1 MKSSILT
8 FFLSL
13 ILGATLAYGGVI
25 MVNNGQ
31 SIQNAVN
38 AANSGDE
45 ILFPGGVFPEDVV
58 VNGKKLSLRSFGTT
72 TEVRSISFINA
83 PGRSTLQNLQLSDL
97 NATNSDLFVKK
108 ATISNNVHILGG
120 KFQIL
125 QSIITEKLTC
135 KASVSHILYND
146 IRYAEIEG
154 NSTITGNHFNGREL
168 IGIGI
173 DVNGSQT
180 HAEIRNNRIHDYHT
194 ISTVDL
200 NDSLI
205 GIRVR
210 NNAKANIINNLIH
223 DCFDDNHNGIEN
235 RVGMGIYVESSPQ
248 TTIIGNILYGCFV
261 HHGTGSNP
269 GHCLIWAP
277 ASGTIIEYNLFWRN
291 HSYQS
296 HDFLGGGVVAHNC
309 IQPDNPKLNYQT
321 DGTLQTNSP
330 AINAGQPD
338 PRFNDLDGSR
348 NDIGMYGGHNFI
360 PDGRTTSKPIVL
372 GLDAAPTF
380 VPVGGTIT
388 IESTGA
394 TVK

>member
-1 MKSSILT
+1 MKSSVFT
-8 FFLSL
+8 YFLSL
-13 ILGATLAYGGVI
+13 ILGTTLAHGAVI

-38 AANSGDE
+38 AASSGDE
-45 ILFPGGVFPEDVV
+45 IFLPGGVFLEDVV

-83 PGRSTLQNLQLSDL
+83 PGRSTIQNLRLSDL
-97 NATNSDLFVKK
+97 NTTNSDLFVKK

-135 KASVSHILYND
+135 KTSVSHILYNE

-154 NSTITGNHFNGREL
+154 NSSITGNHFNGREF

-173 DVNGSQT
+173 DINGPQT
-180 HAEIRNNRIHDYHT
+180 FAEIRNNRIHDYHT
-194 ISTVDL
+194 MSSIDL

-210 NNAKANIINNLIH
+210 NNARANIINNLIY
-223 DCFDDNHNGIEN
+223 DCFDDHSSGNEN
-235 RVGMGIYVESSPQ
+235 SVGMGVYVESSPQ
-248 TTIIGNILYGCFV
+248 TNIIGNILYGCWV
-261 HHGTGSNP
+261 RSGTGSNP
-269 GHCLIWAP
+269 GHRFIWAP
-277 ASGTIIEYNLFWRN
+277 ASGTITEYNLFWRSN
-291 HSYQS
+291 HHQPY
-296 HDFLGGGVVAHNC
+296 DFVGGGVVANNC
-309 IQPDNPKLNYQT
+309 IQTTDPKLNT
-321 DGTLQTNSP
+321 NGTLKTSSP
-330 AINAGQPD
+330 AINAGPPD

-348 NDIGMYGGHNFI
+348 NDIGMFGGHNFI
-360 PDGRTTSKPIVL
+360 PDGKTTNKPIVL
-372 GLDAAPTF
+372 GLDVAPTF
-380 VPVGGTIT
+380 VPVGGSVT

>member
-1 MKSSILT
+1 MKHSILT

-13 ILGATLAYGGVI
+13 TLGTSFAHGAVI
-25 MVNNGQ
+25 MVSPGQ
-31 SIQNAVN
+31 TVQTAVD
-38 AANSGDE
+38 AASSGDE
-45 ILFPGGVFPEDVV
+45 IFLPGGVFAEDVV

-108 ATISNNVHILGG
+108 ATISNNVHIEGG

-173 DVNGSQT
+173 DLNGSQT

-194 ISTVDL
+194 ISTIDL

-210 NNAKANIINNLIH
+210 NNAKANIINNLIY
-223 DCFDDNHNGIEN
+223 DCFDDHSGGNEK
-235 RVGMGIYVESSPQ
+235 RVGMGVYVESSPQ
-248 TTIIGNILYGCFV
+248 TNIIGNILYGCWV
-261 HHGTGSNP
+261 RDGTGSNP
-269 GHCLIWAP
+269 GHRLIWAP
-277 ASGTIIEYNLFWRN
+277 ASGTIIEYNFFWKSTHH
-291 HSYQS
+291 HSP
-296 HDFLGGGVVAHNC
+296 DLVGGGVVALNC
-309 IQPDNPKLNYQT
+309 IQTTDPKLNT
-321 DGTLQTNSP
+321 DGTLKTNSP
-330 AINAGQPD
+330 AINAGPPD

-360 PDGRTTSKPIVL
+360 PDGRTTNKPIVL

-380 VPVGGTIT
+380 VPIGGTIT

>member
-1 MKSSILT
+1 MEFRTLSIIPLLLFGT
-8 FFLSL
+8 
-13 ILGATLAYGGVI
+13 TLAHGAVI
-25 MVNNGQ
+25 MVSPGQ
-31 SIQNAVN
+31 SVQAAIN
-38 AANSGDE
+38 AATSGDE
-45 ILFPGGVFPEDVV
+45 IFLPGGVFPEDVV

-83 PGRSTLQNLQLSDL
+83 PGRSTLQNLQLADL
-97 NATNSDLFVKK
+97 NASNSDLFVKK

-135 KASVSHILYND
+135 KTSVSHILYND

-168 IGIGI
+168 VGIGI

-194 ISTVDL
+194 MSSIDL

-210 NNAKANIINNLIH
+210 NNARANIINNLIY
-223 DCFDDNHNGIEN
+223 DCFDDHSSGNEN
-235 RVGMGIYVESSPQ
+235 SVGMGVYVESSPQ
-248 TTIIGNILYGCFV
+248 TNIIGNILYGCWV
-261 HHGTGSNP
+261 RSGTGSNP
-269 GHCLIWAP
+269 GHRFIWAP
-277 ASGTIIEYNLFWRN
+277 ASGTIIEYNLFWRSN
-291 HSYQS
+291 HHQS
-296 HDFLGGGVVAHNC
+296 FDSVGGGVVAHNC
-309 IQPDNPKLNYQT
+309 IQTTDPKLNA
-321 DGTLQTNSP
+321 DGTLKTNSP
-330 AINAGQPD
+330 AINAGPPD
-338 PRFNDLDGSR
+338 PRFNDLGGSR
-348 NDIGMYGGHNFI
+348 NDIGMFGGHNYI
-360 PDGRTTSKPIVL
+360 SNGKTTDKPIVL
-372 GLDAAPTF
+372 DLYATPTF
-380 VPVGGTIT
+380 VPSGGTVT

>member
-1 MKSSILT
+1 MKLSILT

-13 ILGATLAYGGVI
+13 ILGTTLAHGAVI
-25 MVNNGQ
+25 MVSSGQ
-31 SIQNAVN
+31 TVQTAVD
-38 AANSGDE
+38 AASSGDE
-45 ILFPGGVFPEDVV
+45 IFLPGGVFAEDVV

-173 DVNGSQT
+173 DINGPQT
-180 HAEIRNNRIHDYHT
+180 FAEIRNNRIHDYHT
-194 ISTVDL
+194 MSSIDL

-210 NNAKANIINNLIH
+210 NNARANIINNLIY
-223 DCFDDNHNGIEN
+223 DCFDDHSSGNEK
-235 RVGMGIYVESSPQ
+235 RVGMGVYVESSPQ
-248 TTIIGNILYGCFV
+248 TKIIGNILYGCWV
-261 HHGTGSNP
+261 RSGTGSNP
-269 GHCLIWAP
+269 GHRFIWAP
-277 ASGTIIEYNLFWRN
+277 ASGTIIEYNLF
-291 HSYQS
+291 
-296 HDFLGGGVVAHNC
+296 LEV
-309 IQPDNPKLNYQT
+309 T
-321 DGTLQTNSP
+321 TTNLM
-330 AINAGQPD
+330 I
-338 PRFNDLDGSR
+338 
-348 NDIGMYGGHNFI
+348 
-360 PDGRTTSKPIVL
+360 
-372 GLDAAPTF
+372 
-380 VPVGGTIT
+380 
-388 IESTGA
+388 
-394 TVK
+394 

>member
-1 MKSSILT
+1 MKKFILT

-13 ILGATLAYGGVI
+13 IIGTTLAHGGVI

-45 ILFPGGVFPEDVV
+45 ILLPGGVFAEDVV

-72 TEVRSISFINA
+72 TEVRSISFVNA
-83 PGRSTLQNLQLSDL
+83 PGRSTIQNLQLSDL

-108 ATISNNVHILGG
+108 ATISNNVHIEGG

-125 QSIITEKLTC
+125 QSTITEKLTC

-173 DVNGSQT
+173 DLNGTQT
-180 HAEIRNNRIHDYHT
+180 FAEIRNNRVHDYHT
-194 ISTVDL
+194 NSTVDL

-210 NNAKANIINNLIH
+210 NNARANIINNLIY
-223 DCFDDNHNGIEN
+223 DCYDGYSDGSEN
-235 RVGMGIYVESSPQ
+235 RVGMGVYVESSAE
-248 TTIIGNILYGCFV
+248 TNILGNIFWGCLV
-261 HHGTGSNP
+261 KNGTGTNP
-269 GHCLIWAP
+269 GHSCIWAP
-277 ASGTIIEYNLFWRN
+277 ASGTLVEYNLHWMS
-291 HSYQS
+291 SYYQ
-296 HDFLGGGVVAHNC
+296 HAQLVKGGVIDRNTVGP
-309 IQPDNPKLNYQT
+309 IEPMLNT
-321 DGTLQTNSP
+321 DGTLKTNSP
-330 AINAGQPD
+330 AINAGPPD
-338 PRFNDLDGSR
+338 AQYNDRDGTR
-348 NDIGMYGGHNFI
+348 NDIGMFGGHNYI
-360 PDGRTTSKPIVL
+360 PNGKTTDKPIVL

-380 VPVGGTIT
+380 VPIGGTVT